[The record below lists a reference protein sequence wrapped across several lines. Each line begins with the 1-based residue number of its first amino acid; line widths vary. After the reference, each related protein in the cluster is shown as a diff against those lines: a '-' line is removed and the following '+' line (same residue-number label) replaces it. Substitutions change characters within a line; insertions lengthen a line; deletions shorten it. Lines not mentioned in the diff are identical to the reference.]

1 MRNKLLFV
9 CLFLFASLASC
20 KDTRWTEIAAGNP
33 PEGAV
38 TGESG
43 ELTENE
49 EEPVN
54 PDDPDVPQNPD
65 KYINSSYIRGDYFEF
80 ERISAKT
87 MAACN
92 DLIYLAPRPYADG
105 ELGFDLPVNDA
116 TFAGDAT
123 HEDSFNGRN
132 GVIKFDGSGKMNG
145 GIGLIENPDADYA
158 SGISTFTFG
167 TWFYVTEWVK
177 NATLFSKASSGGTKE
192 VHLQLGDAAGS
203 LKLTVGSATVSADN
217 SALAVGSW
225 HHVAVTYSNGT
236 AKLIVDGNNNGAVTF
251 SGGTLPAKVVNSRGD
266 FVIGNNF
273 KGYLD
278 ETYVSNI
285 GTAVGTGELSFSA
298 GNWNAIKVLAYW
310 KYNDASNPG
319 KDSHT
324 WVERLKNIRKAL
336 EGQAGNRK
344 LRAGVAG
351 GNWKA
356 MVADAAART
365 KFANNIKKLISDY
378 QLDGVDLDF
387 EWPVNSTEFSN
398 YSAAIVEM
406 RSVLGSN
413 VCFTVSLHPVAYR
426 ISKAAIDAV
435 DFISYQCYGPAVM
448 RFPYEQFVKDGKEAV
463 AYGIPKEKLVMGIP
477 FYGSKGNGVAG
488 TTGYWNLVTESP
500 QLSDT
505 SVDSWNGYTF
515 NGQSTIRKKTQH
527 VCDEGY
533 AGIMSW
539 DLATDVDITHPKSLL
554 KVVNEVFETYVPATA
569 QK

>member
-20 KDTRWTEIAAGNP
+20 KDTRWAEIAAGNP

-80 ERISAKT
+80 ERISAAT

-105 ELGFDLPVNDA
+105 VLGFDLPVNDA
-116 TFAGDAT
+116 TFTGGAT
-123 HEDSFNGRN
+123 YEASFNGRN
-132 GVIKFDGSGKMNG
+132 GVVKFDGSGTMNG

-158 SGISTFTFG
+158 DGISTFTFG
-167 TWFYVTEWVK
+167 TWLYITDWVN
-177 NATLFSKASSGGTKE
+177 NASLFSKASSDGTK
-192 VHLQLGDAAGS
+192 VAHLQLGDAAGK
-203 LKLTVGSATVSADN
+203 LKLTVGSTTVSAVN
-217 SALAVGSW
+217 SVLNINTW
-225 HHVAVTYSNGT
+225 CHVAVTYDKGT
-236 AKLIVDGNNNGAVTF
+236 AKLIVNGNNDGATTF
-251 SGGTLPAKVVNSRGD
+251 SGASLPAKVTNSRGD
-266 FVIGNNF
+266 FVIGSNF

-278 ETYVSNI
+278 ETYVSNM
-285 GTAVGTGELSFSA
+285 GTAVGVGELSFSA

-310 KYNDASNPG
+310 KYNDASKPG

-324 WVERLKNIRKAL
+324 WVERLENIRKVL
-336 EGQAGNRK
+336 EGHTGNRK

-356 MVADAAART
+356 MVADATART
-365 KFANNIKKLISDY
+365 NFANNIKKLIDDY

-387 EWPVNSTEFSN
+387 EWPTSSAEYSS
-398 YSAAIVEM
+398 YSAAIVEI

-413 VCFTVSLHPVAYR
+413 VCFTVSLHPVAYQ

-463 AYGIPKEKLVMGIP
+463 AYGIPKEKLVMGVP

-500 QLSDT
+500 QLNDT
-505 SVDSWNGYTF
+505 SLDLWDGYTF

-533 AGIMSW
+533 GGIMSW

-554 KVVNEVFETYVPATA
+554 KVVKEVFETYVPATG

>member
-20 KDTRWTEIAAGNP
+20 KDTRWAEIAAGNP

-80 ERISAKT
+80 ERISAAT

-116 TFAGDAT
+116 TFTGGAA
-123 HEDSFNGRN
+123 HEASFSGRN
-132 GVIKFDGSGKMNG
+132 GVVKFDGSGKMNG
-145 GIGLIENPDADYA
+145 GIGLIENPDADYKD
-158 SGISTFTFG
+158 GIATFTFG
-167 TWFYVTEWVK
+167 TWLYITDWVK
-177 NATLFSKASSGGTKE
+177 NAHLFDKSSAGGISVAS
-192 VHLQLGDAAGS
+192 LRLGDAAGS
-203 LKLTVGSATVSADN
+203 LKLTVGSTTVSATQA
-217 SALAVGSW
+217 SLKAGEW
-225 HHVAVTYSNGT
+225 CHVAVTYDKGT
-236 AKLIVDGNNNGAVTF
+236 AKLIVNGNNTANF
-251 SGGTLPAKVVNSRGD
+251 SGATLPAKVENTRGN
-266 FVIGNNF
+266 FVIGKDF

-278 ETYVSNI
+278 ETYVSNM

-310 KYNDASNPG
+310 KYNDASKPG

-324 WVERLKNIRKAL
+324 WVERLNNIRKAL
-336 EGQAGNRK
+336 EGQSGDRK

-351 GNWKA
+351 GDWKA

-365 KFANNIKKLISDY
+365 KFANNIKKLINDY

-387 EWPVNSTEFSN
+387 EWPGSSAEYSS

-413 VCFTVSLHPVAYR
+413 VCFTVSLHPVAYK
-426 ISKAAIDAV
+426 ISKAAIDV
-435 DFISYQCYGPAVM
+435 LDFISYQCYGPAVM

-463 AYGIPKEKLVMGIP
+463 TYGIPKEKLVMGVP
-477 FYGSKGNGVAG
+477 FYGSKGTAAG

-505 SVDSWNGYTF
+505 SLDIWNGYTF

-539 DLATDVDITHPKSLL
+539 DLATDVDVTHPKSLL
-554 KVVNEVFETYVPATA
+554 KVVKEVFETYVPTTE